1 MYVSTALI
9 EQARTADLFAFVLSR
24 HAELFTREGHSVYLT
39 GNKSLY
45 IKEGAYGYRDFSSG
59 ETGNA
64 ITFLTDHLGYG
75 FQDAVLALC
84 GCPVSEAYSS
94 PSASMA
100 AAFPVTRHIR
110 LPEAA
115 PLPHTRMYAFLMARG
130 IPKPAVKQLA
140 SAGLIYQSAGTNNIV
155 FVNKERDYCELRGT
169 YTFGEKPFHGCRKAG
184 ADRFWY
190 FQPGPGK
197 AETAFITEAAIDAI
211 SLCLL
216 HRHSK
221 IDVSAFVY
229 ISIGGVS
236 NHAAICR
243 IKRRIRTILA
253 VDNDSAGE
261 ACRRKHSELE
271 SILPIHKDWNE
282 DLQAIIRTR

>member
-1 MYVSTALI
+1 MYVSTSLI

-24 HAELFTREGHSVYLT
+24 HGDLFTREGHSVYLT

-45 IKEGAYGYRDFSSG
+45 IKEGAYGYRDFSTG

-75 FQDAVLALC
+75 FQEAVLALC
-84 GCPVSEAYSS
+84 GSSVSEAYLP
-94 PSASMA
+94 PSASSASSQVM
-100 AAFPVTRHIR
+100 RQIR

-115 PLPHTRMYAFLMARG
+115 PPPHTRMYAFLMARG
-130 IPKPAVKQLA
+130 IPKFAVKQLV

-169 YTFGEKPFHGCRKAG
+169 YTFGRKPFHGCRKVKS
-184 ADRFWY
+184 DRFWY
-190 FQPGPGK
+190 FQPASGK
-197 AETAFITEAAIDAI
+197 AEVAFVTEAAIDAI

-216 HRHSK
+216 HRHRK
-221 IDVSAFVY
+221 MDVSGFVY

-261 ACRRKHSELE
+261 ACRRKHNELE

-282 DLQAIIRTR
+282 DLQALIHTR